1 MTSQQPIT
9 ASRGTRQDFAWKAA
23 VRAEEW
29 AGEMRVN
36 LIRLV
41 AITVFYGNHLF
52 NFYLRDLDLTP
63 RFHLIVSSI
72 AVSWATAA
80 FVTHL
85 ILAKQGNRPFLKYAS
100 LGWDV
105 FMTTSLIAFSGGP
118 KSQFLI
124 LLLLILFTVPL
135 RLNLRLVWVASL
147 AAALSYGTIC
157 GHSKWVNV
165 ETQVPIVH
173 HVIFF
178 LGLATAGLLAGQC
191 VRQARRF
198 AENYSERLLA
208 LNDDVQVTGDST
220 KISCDTGEDMAHQQG
235 ENS

>member
-9 ASRGTRQDFAWKAA
+9 ASGGTRQDFAWKAA

-41 AITVFYGNHLF
+41 AITVFYANHLF
-52 NFYLRDLDLTP
+52 NFYLRDLGLTP

-72 AVSWATAA
+72 AVSWAMAA
-80 FVTHL
+80 LATHL
-85 ILAKQGNRPFLKYAS
+85 ILAKQGNRPFLKYAT

-105 FMTTSLIAFSGGP
+105 FMTTSLLAFSGGP

-124 LLLLILFTVPL
+124 LLLLILFTAPL

-198 AENYSERLLA
+198 AENYAERLLA
-208 LNDDVQVTGDST
+208 LNDDVEAPGNST
-220 KISCDTGEDMAHQQG
+220 KIPCDTGENLANQQG
-235 ENS
+235 EKS